1 MKRKRILILFI
12 TLVLCILVLSV
23 MLVPSRQS
31 SVVSAASDKPKGK
44 ITKVFR
50 KDKEYKKSDVLP
62 DWVDKSFKKSKEHLD
77 TGGKGWGRGVLE
89 PEKELDVLSTE
100 EYDTGETLVRMDQWF
115 NDVPVFGGQINMR
128 LGANSEFLEYGGR
141 AFGEARHVDTKPK
154 LSAPAAIKV
163 ARADLGY
170 AGTFANEPDATL
182 MILPNYMIEPHRSPG
197 ATLVYQVDLM
207 ILDGTDATADHLYF
221 IDANNGVVVWHYNNL
236 QSDGIGRS
244 QYSGDVS
251 IRTIPEGGTNRL
263 QDYTRGATAPDNHG
277 NYTVDYQHYEL
288 NPVEK
293 RPPQPISYYI
303 VTDPDNTWG
312 DGFIFNPNGSS
323 ENRQTAAV
331 DAHYGMM
338 KTLDYYSEHGHRF

>member
-1 MKRKRILILFI
+1 
-12 TLVLCILVLSV
+12 

-197 ATLVYQVDLM
+197 ATLVYQVDPM
-207 ILDGTDATADHLYF
+207 ILDGTDATADDLYLHRREQWRRRL
-221 IDANNGVVVWHYNNL
+221 AL
-236 QSDGIGRS
+236 Q
-244 QYSGDVS
+244 QFA
-251 IRTIPEGGTNRL
+251 E
-263 QDYTRGATAPDNHG
+263 
-277 NYTVDYQHYEL
+277 
-288 NPVEK
+288 
-293 RPPQPISYYI
+293 
-303 VTDPDNTWG
+303 
-312 DGFIFNPNGSS
+312 
-323 ENRQTAAV
+323 
-331 DAHYGMM
+331 
-338 KTLDYYSEHGHRF
+338 

>member
-1 MKRKRILILFI
+1 MKRKRILILFV

-141 AFGEARHVDTKPK
+141 AFGVARLVVTK
-154 LSAPAAIKV
+154 SNIYDSVAVNV
-163 ARADLGY
+163 ARAYIGY
-170 AGTFANEPDATL
+170 A
-182 MILPNYMIEPHRSPG
+182 
-197 ATLVYQVDLM
+197 
-207 ILDGTDATADHLYF
+207 
-221 IDANNGVVVWHYNNL
+221 
-236 QSDGIGRS
+236 
-244 QYSGDVS
+244 
-251 IRTIPEGGTNRL
+251 
-263 QDYTRGATAPDNHG
+263 
-277 NYTVDYQHYEL
+277 
-288 NPVEK
+288 
-293 RPPQPISYYI
+293 
-303 VTDPDNTWG
+303 
-312 DGFIFNPNGSS
+312 
-323 ENRQTAAV
+323 
-331 DAHYGMM
+331 
-338 KTLDYYSEHGHRF
+338 